1 MVSRY
6 PPHYL
11 DEGLEAQ
18 RGQWKLAQAEK
29 EPSISL
35 TPKGGVAFLQEIGRG
50 PCRCLSKNKTKKG
63 GRAQTSK
70 VPSKSDIEG
79 LCGQVTWSVTQECDH
94 LQAWDL
100 EGQTR
105 LFPWLSQTLLHPT
118 KLS

>member
-1 MVSRY
+1 MWLLREKKYMVSRY
-6 PPHYL
+6 PPHYP
-11 DEGLEAQ
+11 DDGLEAQ
-18 RGQWKLAQAEK
+18 RGQWKLAHAEE

-79 LCGQVTWSVTQECDH
+79 LWPGHLECDS
-94 LQAWDL
+94 
-100 EGQTR
+100 GM
-105 LFPWLSQTLLHPT
+105 
-118 KLS
+118 